1 MGILRLFW
9 SFNSVKINSTH
20 YLITISVA
28 SYFRLM
34 TLPAEHSDKERNR
47 TTYDTDSQKANL
59 KYYQNNE
66 NFFFVAYI

>member
-20 YLITISVA
+20 YLITI